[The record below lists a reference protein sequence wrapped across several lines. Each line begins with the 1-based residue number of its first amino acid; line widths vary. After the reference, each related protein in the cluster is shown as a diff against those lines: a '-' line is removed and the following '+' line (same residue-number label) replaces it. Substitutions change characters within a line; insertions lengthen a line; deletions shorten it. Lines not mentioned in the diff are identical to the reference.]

1 LDFGGSFYSEVDHPL
16 RHQRWALL
24 VLLMLLY
31 LCVALLDL
39 LLNRFLELLV
49 LLRLTLALIVPG
61 GRHITASTP
70 PELVVVLE
78 VPQSGAECGTGLFE
92 VDELASRG
100 VF

>member
-1 LDFGGSFYSEVDHPL
+1 
-16 RHQRWALL
+16 
-24 VLLMLLY
+24 MLL
-31 LCVALLDL
+31 LLLDLGVALLDL
-39 LLNRFLELLV
+39 LLDRLLKLLV

-61 GRHITASTP
+61 GRHIAASAP

-78 VPQSGAECGTGLFE
+78 VPQGGAECGTGLLE